1 MKNKKVLVWGLIG
14 IGIFVLLLLGYLSLT
29 ADTVERKISWDYYPD
44 YGSNDVDSLR
54 ISWYKYSNDTT
65 IIDAKDISVSVL
77 DSFKITTFEINFI
90 YKICMYAMDTT
101 GNISISSNIVTLD
114 LLKPISVKGLKIE

>member
-29 ADTVERKISWDYYPD
+29 ADTVEKKISWNYYPD
-44 YGSNDVDSLR
+44 YGSSDVEFLNIVLEKLSD
-54 ISWYKYSNDTT
+54 DTT
-65 IIDAKDISVSVL
+65 MVGTENIFVSPL
-77 DSFKITTFEINFI
+77 DSFKVTTFETDFV
-90 YKICMYAMDTT
+90 YKIYMFAIDSAYNFSVSSDT
-101 GNISISSNIVTLD
+101 VTLD

>member
-29 ADTVERKISWDYYPD
+29 ADTVEKKIAWDYYPV
-44 YGSNDVDSLR
+44 YGSSDVEFLR

-65 IIDAKDISVSVL
+65 IIDAKNILVSVL
-77 DSFKITTFEINFI
+77 DSFKITTFEKDFI
-90 YKICMYAMDTT
+90 YKIYMFAIDSAQNVSVSSDTV
-101 GNISISSNIVTLD
+101 ILD

>member
-29 ADTVERKISWDYYPD
+29 ADTVEKKISWNYYSD
-44 YGSNDVDSLR
+44 YGSNDVEFLYIILEKLSD
-54 ISWYKYSNDTT
+54 DTT
-65 IIDAKDISVSVL
+65 MVGTENIFVSPL
-77 DSFKITTFEINFI
+77 DSFKVTTFETDFI
-90 YKICMYAMDTT
+90 YKIYMFAIDSAQNVSVSSDTV
-101 GNISISSNIVTLD
+101 ILD